1 MSNRTIKNNWLNQTK
16 HTEKD
21 ERIIK
26 KCKCGNSESPY
37 LLIINPKTQK
47 IEEVME
53 LRTGKTVRVNKSKS
67 KSTPRLKRGGGK
79 KKTKKNKTN
88 KKKTKKKKTNK
99 KKTKG
104 KRKHK
109 KRGNK
114 TKKR

>member
-1 MSNRTIKNNWLNQTK
+1 MSSRTIKNNWLNQTK

-67 KSTPRLKRGGGK
+67 KSAPRLKRGGGK
-79 KKTKKNKTN
+79 KKTKKN
-88 KKKTKKKKTNK
+88 KKTNK

>member
-67 KSTPRLKRGGGK
+67 KSKSAPRLKRGGGK
-79 KKTKKNKTN
+79 KKTKKN
-88 KKKTKKKKTNK
+88 

>member
-53 LRTGKTVRVNKSKS
+53 LRTGKTARVNKSKS
-67 KSTPRLKRGGGK
+67 KSKSAPRLKRGGGK
-79 KKTKKNKTN
+79 KKTNKNKKTN
-88 KKKTKKKKTNK
+88 KKKTNK

-114 TKKR
+114 TKKRG